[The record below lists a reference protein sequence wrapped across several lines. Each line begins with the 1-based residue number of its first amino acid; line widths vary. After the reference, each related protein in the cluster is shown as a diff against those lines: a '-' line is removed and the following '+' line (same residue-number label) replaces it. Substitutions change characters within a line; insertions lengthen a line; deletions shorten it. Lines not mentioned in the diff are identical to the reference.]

1 MAGSITPRL
10 LAAGLSCA
18 LISLNVADAWAAGFF
33 IREQSSTAQGNAF
46 AGATAGADD
55 ISYMFF
61 NPAGLT
67 YHSESQALGMASYI
81 RPYSRAKGANAT
93 TLFGNQIEGKSN
105 SDDIG
110 KDAVIPA
117 FYAMWDADQ
126 TLAEGLRFG
135 LGVNLPFGL
144 VTDNNDDFVGR
155 YHGTRSELKTIN
167 VNPVI
172 AYRALEGLSLG
183 AGLQIGYT
191 ETQLKNAIDFGSIST
206 ALALGGAPITPG
218 TPGSLANDGEANLRG
233 DDVAFGWNAGIML
246 DMWEGAR
253 VGLSYRSRIDYDIDG
268 NVSFDLDEGGA
279 GSQVSA
285 VTGAFVRTGAE
296 ADFTSPT
303 IVSLGFHDDI
313 NEEWSV
319 MAEFAW
325 TDWSEFN
332 ELRVEFDNAA
342 QADSVTEEDWN
353 DSVFVAL
360 GATYRPEAVQGLSL
374 RLGLA
379 YDESP
384 IPTRT
389 RTPRVPGEDRYW
401 VSIGAGYK
409 LNDWTEFT
417 LSYTHIFMKDGDVE
431 LSTDDDPNNTFRG
444 NLDASYDQHIDIV
457 TFSGRIV
464 F

>member
-1 MAGSITPRL
+1 MAGKITPRL

-18 LISLNVADAWAAGFF
+18 LVSLNINTAWASGFF

-67 YHSESQALGMASYI
+67 YHDESQALGVASYI

-93 TLFGNQIEGKSN
+93 TVFGNQIEGKSN
-105 SDDIG
+105 SDDVG

-117 FYAMWDADQ
+117 FYAMWAADQ
-126 TLAEGLRFG
+126 TLTEGLRFG

-167 VNPVI
+167 VNPAV
-172 AYRALEGLSLG
+172 AYQAMDWLSLG

-191 ETQLKNAIDFGSIST
+191 ETQLKNAVDFGSI
-206 ALALGGAPITPG
+206 GAAIGVPG
-218 TPGSLANDGEANLRG
+218 AVPGSFANDGAANLRG

-246 DMWEGAR
+246 DTWEGAR
-253 VGLSYRSRIDYDIDG
+253 VGLSYRSRVDYDIDG
-268 NVSFDLDEGGA
+268 NVDFDFDEAGV

-285 VTGAFVRTGAE
+285 ATGQFVSTDAE

-303 IVSLGFHDDI
+303 IVSVGFHQDI
-313 NEEWSV
+313 NKEWSF
-319 MAEFAW
+319 MTEFAW

-332 ELRVEFDNAA
+332 ELRIEFDNAA
-342 QADSVTEEDWN
+342 QADSVTEEDWQ
-353 DSVFVAL
+353 DAIFVAV
-360 GATYRPEAVQGLSL
+360 GATYRPEAVEGLSL

-384 IPTRT
+384 IRSDT
-389 RTPRVPGEDRYW
+389 RTPRVPGNDRYW
-401 VSIGAGYK
+401 ISLGAGYK
-409 LNDWTEFT
+409 PNDWTELT
-417 LSYTHIFMKDGDVE
+417 LSYTHIFMQDGNVN

-444 NLDASYDQHIDIV
+444 NLKASYDQHIDII
-457 TFSGRIV
+457 TFSGRII